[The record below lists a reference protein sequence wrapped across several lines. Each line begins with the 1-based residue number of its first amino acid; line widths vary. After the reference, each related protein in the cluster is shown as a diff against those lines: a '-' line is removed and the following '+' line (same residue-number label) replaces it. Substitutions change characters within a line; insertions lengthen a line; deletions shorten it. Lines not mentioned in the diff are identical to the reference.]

1 MAQAFRC
8 PSAPDRADAV
18 APSLTPLSRCRL
30 HRRHRNPARLAA
42 SSALLDAA
50 GRDRPP
56 LRTGLGWRQFLSEQE
71 IPGLNT
77 RLLLILAREATNRH
91 YTEQTKLMASLD
103 IPVIKGLFYRF
114 F

>member
-1 MAQAFRC
+1 MVPAFRC

-18 APSLTPLSRCRL
+18 APSSMPLCRCRL

-42 SSALLDAA
+42 SGALLDAA

-56 LRTGLGWRQFLSEQE
+56 LRSGLGWCQFLFEQE

-77 RLLLILAREATNRH
+77 RLLLNLARETEDRH
-91 YTEQTKLMASLD
+91 YTSDAARREL
-103 IPVIKGLFYRF
+103 
-114 F
+114 